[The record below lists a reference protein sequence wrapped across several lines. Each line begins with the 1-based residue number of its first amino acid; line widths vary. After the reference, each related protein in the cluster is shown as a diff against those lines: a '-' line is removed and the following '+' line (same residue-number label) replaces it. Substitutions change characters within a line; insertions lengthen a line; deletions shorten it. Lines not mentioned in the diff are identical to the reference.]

1 MALMDG
7 RIALVTGASRGIG
20 RAVARRFAEEGAQ
33 VIALA
38 RSQAGLEELDDEVR
52 AAGLPR
58 LTLIVEDLTNLEAI
72 DRIGVALFERFKKLD
87 VLVANA
93 GLLGELA
100 PMHQIDPEEWDRVLK
115 VNLTANFRLLR
126 SFDPLLRASEAGR
139 AIYVSSGA
147 ARGTRPY
154 WGTYAVSKA
163 GLEMMVRSYA
173 AELEKVTNVRA
184 NLIDPGATRTKMRQM
199 AYPGEHP
206 DTLKPPEALTDLF
219 VEMSRPEFTKSGEL
233 VTYTPPES

>member
-1 MALMDG
+1 MPLMDG
-7 RIALVTGASRGIG
+7 RVALVTGASRGIG
-20 RAVARRFAEEGAQ
+20 RAVARRYAEEGAH

-52 AAGLPR
+52 AAGLPG
-58 LTLIVEDLTNLEAI
+58 LTLIVEDLTKLDAI
-72 DRIGVALFERFKKLD
+72 DRIAVAIYERFKKLD

-93 GLLGELA
+93 GLIGELA
-100 PMHQIDPEEWDRVLK
+100 PMHQIDPAEWEKVLT

-126 SFDPLLRASEAGR
+126 GFDPLLRASEAGR

-147 ARGTRPY
+147 AQGIRPY
-154 WGTYAVSKA
+154 WGPYAVSKA

-173 AELEKVTNVRA
+173 AEVEKVTNIRA
-184 NLIDPGATRTKMRQM
+184 NLLDPGATRTKMRQI

-206 DTLKPPEALTDLF
+206 DTLKPPEALADLF
-219 VEMSRPEFTKSGEL
+219 VEMSRPAFTKSGEL
-233 VTYTPPES
+233 VTYTPPAG